1 MWIIAS
7 LPFWLLGIII
17 VGLALIGFVECI
29 KTDRTAHDIGQ
40 TFLGFIILMIGSG
53 IIFVIAA
60 KVAS

>member
-17 VGLALIGFVECI
+17 IVLATTGFVQCIKKDRTTHDVGQTMIGFV
-29 KTDRTAHDIGQ
+29 
-40 TFLGFIILMIGSG
+40 ILMVASG
-53 IIFVIAA
+53 LIFVIAA